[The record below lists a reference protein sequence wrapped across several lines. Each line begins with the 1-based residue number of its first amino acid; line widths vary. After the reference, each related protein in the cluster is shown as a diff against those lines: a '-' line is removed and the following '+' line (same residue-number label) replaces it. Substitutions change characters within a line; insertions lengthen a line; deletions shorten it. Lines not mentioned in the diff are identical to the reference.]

1 MQSWLDPCD
10 LGTQHL
16 LGARKLLA
24 EWQALAAVVDDGA
37 AAATESDPWASTVAM
52 HDPEKSLVI
61 GALAYWE
68 ALLAFVVDQP
78 LDAVD
83 YLKCFCDQSN
93 LDVIHLHPWTGL
105 STPIFVYL
113 AQVAILVRQ
122 KRLLSKTT
130 IMGWSSDL
138 EGVRGKMATAASEVE
153 RLLLEYKLPPSSKTC
168 DTGDPVASLA
178 HLRNFAHS
186 YRLASL
192 LELYRSFPELLSKQ
206 VSSPSEVADVHD
218 GTSPSSWR
226 DHSVRQMLS
235 HGAETAPT
243 YILFNMATSVIGL
256 LDQVPEQT
264 GLSLNHTFAMIISG
278 SVLCSLPEQD
288 NRDPDLVELLVSTSM
303 SRSNVEKLR
312 KAVQRRAESN
322 AKASG
327 LASFQRVVQ
336 LLELVWS
343 RIDSLPESE
352 NLGQGQ
358 PLSVHW
364 LDIMTDHRLETVYG

>member
-10 LGTQHL
+10 LGIPHL

-24 EWQALAAVVDDGA
+24 EWQALAVLVEDDADA
-37 AAATESDPWASTVAM
+37 APETDPWTSTAAM
-52 HDPEKSLVI
+52 QDPEKSFVI

-68 ALLAFVVDQP
+68 SLLAFVVDQP
-78 LDAVD
+78 LNTVD
-83 YLKCFCDQSN
+83 YLRCFCDESN

-113 AQVAILVRQ
+113 AQVGILVRQ
-122 KRLLSKTT
+122 KRLLTKTT
-130 IMGWSSDL
+130 VMGWISDL
-138 EGVRGKMATAASEVE
+138 EAVQGTIVAAASEVE
-153 RLLLEYKLPPSSKTC
+153 RLLLEYKLPPSSKTS

-206 VSSPSEVADVHD
+206 MVSNSEQVFRD
-218 GTSPSSWR
+218 GTSPSVWR
-226 DHSVRQMLS
+226 DRSVQQMLS
-235 HGAETAPT
+235 QGAEMAPN
-243 YILFNMATSVIGL
+243 YILFNMATSVIAF
-256 LDQVPEQT
+256 LDEIPEQI
-264 GLSLNHTFAMIISG
+264 GLSLTHTIAMIISG

-288 NRDPDLVELLVSTSM
+288 NQSQDLVELLVRSSM
-303 SRSNVEKLR
+303 SRANVGKLR
-312 KAVQRRAESN
+312 KAVQSRAHSN
-322 AKASG
+322 AKVSG
-327 LASFQRVVQ
+327 LASFQRVTQ

-343 RIDSLPESE
+343 RIDSLSE
-352 NLGQGQ
+352 AETIEQKQ

-364 LDIMTDHRLETVYG
+364 LDVMTESRLETVYG